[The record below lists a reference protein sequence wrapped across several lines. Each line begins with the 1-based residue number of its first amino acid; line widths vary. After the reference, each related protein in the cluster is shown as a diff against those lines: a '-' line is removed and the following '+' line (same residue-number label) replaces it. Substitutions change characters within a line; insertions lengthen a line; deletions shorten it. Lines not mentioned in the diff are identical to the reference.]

1 MKKITLSLFA
11 FLLSLGAM
19 AQRDF
24 IEDKVKV
31 LYRWH
36 TEFPEG
42 SKNTMFAFYDVDQ
55 DGTMECMVMDESGH
69 KGMFWYSGV
78 IIRFEALG
86 TKNTDVTFWKRHI
99 VSETFADR
107 ESAVVGMEAACPEEK
122 LVVMKG
128 SRIVPKVLD
137 GTKVHKI
144 INRLKR
150 KPAVTW
156 DDLDWQPLTL

>member
-1 MKKITLSLFA
+1 MTVFNA
-11 FLLSLGAM
+11 TAM

-36 TEFPEG
+36 TEYPEG
-42 SKNTMFAFYDVDQ
+42 SKNTEFAFYDVDE
-55 DGTMECMVMDESGH
+55 DGTMECLVKDESGH

-78 IIRFEALG
+78 IIRFEPLG
-86 TKNTDVTFWKRHI
+86 TKNSEVLFWKRHI
-99 VSETFADR
+99 ASETFADR
-107 ESAVVGMEAACPEEK
+107 ESVAVGTEDACQEEK
-122 LVVMKG
+122 IVMMKD
-128 SRIVPKVLD
+128 SRIIPKELD
-137 GTKVHKI
+137 GEKVHKI